1 MGDLRSI
8 CGWKNMERV
17 YILSSDMESS
27 KGLKRPR
34 VSRAI
39 ESESPPAGY
48 ARMLYRHVHQKQ
60 IFRNS
65 NVLVRLFLARAFI
78 LECRKPAQKF
88 DALI

>member
-48 ARMLYRHVHQKQ
+48 ACMLYRHVYENKHSVMVK
-60 IFRNS
+60 
-65 NVLVRLFLARAFI
+65 VLVRLFFS
-78 LECRKPAQKF
+78 
-88 DALI
+88 